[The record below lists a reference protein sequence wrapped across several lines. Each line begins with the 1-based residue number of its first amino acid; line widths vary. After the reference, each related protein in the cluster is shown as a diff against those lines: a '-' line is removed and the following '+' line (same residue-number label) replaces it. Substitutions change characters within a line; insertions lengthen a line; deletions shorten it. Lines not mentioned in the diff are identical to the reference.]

1 MVKFATNH
9 NDVMKKI
16 ALGLLLIGAGFWA
29 EAQEVWTLSKCIEYA
44 LQNNIQVKQSL
55 LSAEL
60 AKENYEQ
67 SIANLLPSLNAGA
80 SHSYNWGQRIDPFT
94 NQFATN
100 RVRSNNFG
108 LSSSV
113 TVFNGFQ
120 LNNTMKKNNLD
131 FMASRYD
138 VEKMQNDI
146 ALNISTAYLQI
157 LFAQELLGV
166 AKNQLQITQNQL
178 ERTEKLVK
186 AEVLPEGNLLDLQA
200 QISSDELQ
208 IVTAEN
214 QLDLAYLNLKQLMDY
229 KGTGEFKVEKP
240 IVDVPADALA
250 ALTPEQIFSSAVNTQ
265 PEIKSAETQIL
276 SADKSLSIAKGTASP
291 SLTLTGS
298 IGTGYSGLSQTVT
311 GYEVGDPTIIGATAD
326 STLVY
331 GLQNSITPLYE
342 KTPFG
347 DQLDQ
352 NFNQNLSLNLNIPI
366 FNGWQSRTAIARA
379 KINRQSSELA
389 LEASKNQ
396 LQYTI
401 QQAHADAKAAL
412 KQYNASLRT
421 VEALN
426 QSLEYAQKRFD
437 VGLLNATDFNETKT
451 RLASAQSD
459 MLRAKYDYIFKLK
472 VLDFYQGKPI
482 TLK

>member
-1 MVKFATNH
+1 MPTIS
-9 NDVMKKI
+9 DVMKNF
-16 ALGLLLIGAGFWA
+16 LVGLFLVFCFGFNA
-29 EAQEVWTLSKCIEYA
+29 SAQEEWSLSKCIEYA

-60 AKENYEQ
+60 AKDNYEQ

-113 TVFNGFQ
+113 TLFSGLQ
-120 LNNTMKKNNLD
+120 LNNSLKQNNLD
-131 FMASRYD
+131 YLASKYD

-146 ALNISTAYLQI
+146 ALNIATAYLQI
-157 LFAQELLGV
+157 LFAQELLEV
-166 AKNQLQITQNQL
+166 AKNQLLITQQQL
-178 ERTEKLVK
+178 ERTNKLV
-186 AEVLPEGNLLDLQA
+186 AAGVLPEGNLLDLQA

-214 QLDLAYLNLKQLMDY
+214 QLDLAYLNLKQMMDF
-229 KGTGEFKVEKP
+229 KGAQEFKIVKP
-240 IVDVPADALA
+240 NIVDIPADALA
-250 ALTPEQIFSSAVNTQ
+250 ALNPEQIFNTAIGSQ

-276 SADKSLSIAKGTASP
+276 SADKSLAVAKGGMSP
-291 SLTLTGS
+291 SLTVTGS
-298 IGTGYSGLSQTVT
+298 IGTGYSGLSKTVT
-311 GYEVGDPTIIGATAD
+311 DVTIGDPTVIGVTAD

-331 GLQNSITPLYE
+331 GSPSTDITTIT
-342 KTPFG
+342 TPFS

-352 NFNQNLSLNLNIPI
+352 NFNQNLSFNLNIPI
-366 FNGWQSRTAIARA
+366 FNGWQNRTAIARA
-379 KINRQSSELA
+379 KINRQNSELS
-389 LEASKNQ
+389 LEAAKNQ
-396 LQYTI
+396 LRYTI

-412 KQYNASLRT
+412 KQYNASLKT
-421 VEALN
+421 VEALI

-437 VGLLNATDFNETKT
+437 VGVLNATDFNETKT

-482 TLK
+482 TLN